1 MQRISLV
8 LIVIALL
15 AVGAAAQ
22 VISPSEITDPLGQRL
37 QLQHMH
43 QLEVIGNE
51 LRALPHA
58 YHFYFSRK
66 LDIDEKQQM
75 QSDQRSLY
83 FVKREGLSILQVTGN
98 YYIAFPETIAREE
111 RARQIFRELVLP
123 MLRIEVA
130 HLAND
135 DSFGGYAFEIAY
147 HVSGK
152 VLGIDSE
159 GTQNFALILPRA
171 AGERLAH
178 AQTEEDEQ
186 AALLDGV
193 AYIDA
198 QPFLLWVGKDEPSQ
212 DEQAR
217 ILKESMERRA
227 DPEAK
232 AEELTGKPR
241 REVSEKLVPTPEWLK
256 PKPVTAQDLERL
268 NAAYQSK
275 LQEIARGIDPDAHLV
290 AYAPPTFIAFR
301 DTAYIQLSMQTALAA
316 TEQGTQYKLAAL
328 AFDQHIA
335 HLIRPVLR
343 QLPAEARLAGVDFS
357 TTVRVND
364 RSESVEFLIPVAAM
378 DCFARYECSGQQIV
392 SSSVILINGER
403 ASLDLERA
411 EAER

>member
-1 MQRISLV
+1 MRRINLV
-8 LIVIALL
+8 LIVVTLL
-15 AVGAAAQ
+15 VAGPAAQ

-43 QLEVIGNE
+43 QLEAIGTE
-51 LRALPHA
+51 LRALQHP

-98 YYIAFPETIAREE
+98 YYIAFPETIAKEE

-123 MLRIEVA
+123 MLKIEVA

-135 DSFGGYAFEIAY
+135 ETFGGYAFEFAY
-147 HVSGK
+147 HVRGK
-152 VLGIDSE
+152 VLGVDSE

-171 AGERLAH
+171 AGEHLAH
-178 AQTEEDEQ
+178 AKTDEDQQ

-193 AYIDA
+193 AYVDA
-198 QPFLLWVGKDEPSQ
+198 QPFLLWIGKDEPSQ

-217 ILKESMERRA
+217 ILKESIERRT

-232 AEELTGKPR
+232 AQELTGAPR
-241 REVSEKLVPTPEWLK
+241 REVSEKLVATPEWLK
-256 PKPVTAQDLERL
+256 PKPVTPEDLDRL
-268 NAAYQSK
+268 NSAYQSK
-275 LQEIARGIDPDAHLV
+275 LQEIARNLDPSAHLV
-290 AYAPPTFIAFR
+290 SYAPPTFIAFR
-301 DTAYIQLSMQTALAA
+301 DTAYIQLSMQTQLAA
-316 TEQGTQYKLAAL
+316 TEGTQYKLAAL
-328 AFDQHIA
+328 AFDEHIS
-335 HLIRPVLR
+335 HLIRPVLK

-364 RSESVEFLIPVAAM
+364 RSESVEFLIPVVAM